1 MNCNVYYETW
11 QLECCGTVFSIGDTV
26 KWLVCKAE
34 QIDTPINIGEIDY
47 YYEAHSSDWE
57 NIFVLEG
64 KVETI
69 KILYEQYEYKQIEND
84 GRLLIP
90 VDGKLVDAECASGFE
105 EKIDDMQA
113 SAYVVCLKD
122 CVIRPAKSE
131 EVTFS

>member
-26 KWLVCKAE
+26 KWLVCKVE
-34 QIDTPINIGEIDY
+34 QIDTPIDIGEIDY

-64 KVETI
+64 NVETI
-69 KILYEQYEYKQIEND
+69 KILYEQYEQKGNNSRI
-84 GRLLIP
+84 LIP
-90 VDGKLVDAECASGFE
+90 VDGKLIDTECASGFE
-105 EKIDDMQA
+105 EKIDDMRA
-113 SAYVVCLKD
+113 SAYVVHLKD
-122 CVIRPAKSE
+122 CTIRPAKSE